1 MNSCPKIISSDLANH
16 TSQKGEELQKNP
28 KRIYVS
34 LTNEATKLKTQL
46 KEASTDIKDYLYL
59 CYYNSGN
66 FHPQTC
72 EGWYRNNYKW
82 AILWYNKWNKTK
94 EKKIVIN
101 WLWTKIFDDICLNK
115 TIEYIISKFKRD
127 IIDENNSSK
136 DRVVVEELEQ
146 KKKEEDIVI
155 NR

>member
-1 MNSCPKIISSDLANH
+1 M
-16 TSQKGEELQKNP
+16 
-28 KRIYVS
+28 
-34 LTNEATKLKTQL
+34 
-46 KEASTDIKDYLYL
+46 
-59 CYYNSGN
+59 
-66 FHPQTC
+66 
-72 EGWYRNNYKW
+72 
-82 AILWYNKWNKTK
+82 
-94 EKKIVIN
+94 IN

-115 TIEYIISKFKRD
+115 TIEYIIFKFKRD